1 MLKVGIYMI
10 IVGSIIDVEE
20 AKEIEEIAKI
30 SILSK
35 RIRSLIP
42 HNKIK

>member
-1 MLKVGIYMI
+1 MGINIYMI
-10 IVGSIIDVEE
+10 IVGSIVNIDD

-35 RIRSLIP
+35 RIRSLLP
-42 HNKIK
+42 PNKIK

>member
-1 MLKVGIYMI
+1 MGINIYMI
-10 IVGSIIDVEE
+10 IVGSIVNIDD

-30 SILSK
+30 SMLSK

-42 HNKIK
+42 HNQIK